1 MSDDDLPEADR
12 AAGAP
17 HPRETF
23 GLFGHEAAE
32 TEALNA
38 LTGDRMHHAWLL
50 TGPKGIGKATL
61 AWRMARF
68 LLAKAP
74 APARAGMFD
83 DLPPEPTPTRLDV
96 RPDHPVAQRLS
107 ALSEPGCLLIR
118 RAWDHD
124 RKRLKTQIT
133 VEEVR
138 KLNGF
143 FGLSATDGGHRVVI
157 VDSADEMNPSAA
169 NALLKVLEEP
179 PKGAVLIL
187 ISHQPARL
195 LPTIRSR
202 CRVLRMSEVGLEA
215 MQNALSASDIEL
227 DDTSPALFE
236 LAQGSVGAAIR
247 LQVEGGLELYAE
259 IMNVIGTTPSMDRQ
273 RLAKMVERVAAR
285 GAEARLEL
293 AVTLLDLALTRMARA
308 GAGVLPS
315 HEACP
320 GETELLTRLGAAPG
334 RAQLWAGLQQELSSR
349 IAHGRGVNI
358 DAASLLTD
366 AFLQINE
373 ASR

>member
-1 MSDDDLPEADR
+1 MTDDDLPEADR

-17 HPRETF
+17 HPRDTF
-23 GLFGHEAAE
+23 ELFGHNAVEAEAAK
-32 TEALNA
+32 ALA
-38 LTGDRMHHAWLL
+38 GDRMHHAWLL

-74 APARAGMFD
+74 EPADAGMFG
-83 DLPPEPTPTRLDV
+83 DLPSDPVTETLAIDPE
-96 RPDHPVAQRLS
+96 HPVAQRLS
-107 ALSEPGCLLIR
+107 ALSDPGCLLIR

-124 RKRLKTQIT
+124 RKRLKSQIT

-138 KLNGF
+138 KLNAF
-143 FGLSATDGGHRVVI
+143 FGLSAADGGHRVVI
-157 VDSADEMNPSAA
+157 VDSADDMNPSAA

-202 CRVLRMSEVGLEA
+202 CRVLRMSELDGTA
-215 MQNALSASDIEL
+215 MQNALALAEINVEDAG
-227 DDTSPALFE
+227 PALFE
-236 LAQGSVGAAIR
+236 LAQGSIGAAIR
-247 LQVEGGLELYAE
+247 LQADGGLELYAD
-259 IMNVIGTTPSMDRQ
+259 IMAVIGTAPSMDRQ
-273 RLAKMVERVAAR
+273 RLAKLIERVAAR
-285 GAEARLEL
+285 GEEARLDM
-293 AVTLLDLALTRMARA
+293 AVTLIDLALTRLARA
-308 GAGVLPS
+308 GAGVLPTS
-315 HEACP
+315 DACK
-320 GETELLTRLGAAPG
+320 GESDLLTRLGTGPG
-334 RAQLWAGLQQELSSR
+334 RAQIWATLQQDLSAR

-373 ASR
+373 AAR

>member
-1 MSDDDLPEADR
+1 MSDDELPEADR
-12 AAGAP
+12 AEGAP
-17 HPRETF
+17 HPRETTQF
-23 GLFGHEAAE
+23 FGHEAI
-32 TEALNA
+32 EADVATA
-38 LTGDRMHHAWLL
+38 LSGERMHHAWLL

-68 LLAKAP
+68 LMAAEP
-74 APARAGMFD
+74 AVAGMFG
-83 DLPPEPTPTRLDV
+83 DLPAEPPSRLDID
-96 RPDHPVAQRLS
+96 PDHPVLRRIA
-107 ALSEPGCLLIR
+107 ALSDPRCLSIR

-138 KLNGF
+138 KLNTF

-202 CRVLRMSEVGLEA
+202 CRVLRMSELAPDA
-215 MQNALSASDIEL
+215 MENALTAAQIDFGSN
-227 DDTSPALFE
+227 PALVE
-236 LAQGSVGAAIR
+236 LANGSVGSAIR
-247 LQVEGGLELYAE
+247 LQSESGLKLYAN
-259 IMNVIGTTPSMDRQ
+259 IMQVIGTAPSMDRQ
-273 RLAKMVERVAAR
+273 RLAKLVDHIAAR
-285 GAEARLEL
+285 SADTRLEL
-293 AVTLLDLALTRMARA
+293 SVNLLDLALTRMARA
-308 GAGVLPS
+308 AAGVFPKA
-315 HEACP
+315 EACA
-320 GETELLTRLGAAPG
+320 GETEVLTRLASGPG
-334 RAQLWAGLQQELSSR
+334 RAQLWASLQQKLSAR
-349 IAHGRGVNI
+349 ITHGRGVNI
-358 DAASLLTD
+358 DAASLMTD

-373 ASR
+373 AAR